1 MDFLTAIFWIVAG
14 GVLIIWGADRLTD
27 GASSLARRL
36 GMSDL
41 VVGLTVVA
49 FGTSAPELA
58 ISLISAIEGSSELAI
73 GNVVGSNT
81 FNVLVIVGATA
92 VIKPVKVG
100 KGLMINEIPLT
111 VLSAVVLLSIGLQH
125 EINRTD
131 GIMLLCF
138 FAIFMR
144 YVLAQSSGKSS
155 GNDVQATVSDSASL
169 LMPMWKSCMWIAVGL
184 ICLLFGGNRFVAG
197 ASDVARLLGVSEA
210 VIGLTIVAIGTSLP
224 ELAASLAAARKGHTD
239 MALGNVIGSNIF
251 NIFLVLGVSAT
262 ITPLPF
268 GDISMTDLWVM
279 LGACC
284 LFWLCGRIIGRN
296 VITRVEGVLMLLCY
310 VAYTIYLVLTATGA

>member
-1 MDFLTAIFWIVAG
+1 
-14 GVLIIWGADRLTD
+14 
-27 GASSLARRL
+27 
-36 GMSDL
+36 
-41 VVGLTVVA
+41 
-49 FGTSAPELA
+49 
-58 ISLISAIEGSSELAI
+58 
-73 GNVVGSNT
+73 
-81 FNVLVIVGATA
+81 
-92 VIKPVKVG
+92 
-100 KGLMINEIPLT
+100 MINEIPLT

-296 VITRVEGVLMLLCY
+296 VITRVEGALMLLCY